1 MRRSPSSWQTPQ
13 KSSLLSSLRRVGGRG
28 RADPAILD
36 AATRFSTK
44 SCLVLSLLISLSA
57 SASTFASI
65 VRIRAHRRVEETPE
79 IQNFSTKSKPA
90 SRRGA
95 EIGLS
100 STGDPRMLPSPM
112 RYPINSANRG
122 RVRWHLARGGC
133 AGGTI
138 PVAPSR
144 RAIASVSRRVA
155 CAGDHD
161 HDRGNAD
168 EERVVVSNRAV
179 VVTGRA
185 CGRPESLH
193 CPLDPAPA
201 RDQ

>member
-1 MRRSPSSWQTPQ
+1 
-13 KSSLLSSLRRVGGRG
+13 V
-28 RADPAILD
+28 ADPA
-36 AATRFSTK
+36 K
-44 SCLVLSLLISLSA
+44 SA
-57 SASTFASI
+57 SACEATHSSARDALVGPHNSYFPFVIHVDGGEEEENPLADERRGEEEEEYLFEEEETG
-65 VRIRAHRRVEETPE
+65 RVEKKRQGDGSDGTL
-79 IQNFSTKSKPA
+79 
-90 SRRGA
+90 RG
-95 EIGLS
+95 E
-100 STGDPRMLPSPM
+100 
-112 RYPINSANRG
+112 
-122 RVRWHLARGGC
+122 GC

-155 CAGDHD
+155 CAGD

>member
-1 MRRSPSSWQTPQ
+1 MITHVAPS
-13 KSSLLSSLRRVGGRG
+13 KEFHKFKF
-28 RADPAILD
+28 AI
-36 AATRFSTK
+36 
-44 SCLVLSLLISLSA
+44 
-57 SASTFASI
+57 
-65 VRIRAHRRVEETPE
+65 
-79 IQNFSTKSKPA
+79 
-90 SRRGA
+90 
-95 EIGLS
+95 
-100 STGDPRMLPSPM
+100 TGDPVAYDGSDGTL
-112 RYPINSANRG
+112 RG
-122 RVRWHLARGGC
+122 GGC

-168 EERVVVSNRAV
+168 EERVAVSNRAV